1 MRVVCGRTVKAFAS
15 AFLVCP
21 QLRIRYKWVVIT
33 NVACFRCRLSN
44 GMGHDATPGYQLP
57 RHCSIEYH
65 LHIPDMS
72 AILRELFLPQS
83 RGGTGRVEQESGVS
97 MPRTFGWVK

>member
-1 MRVVCGRTVKAFAS
+1 
-15 AFLVCP
+15 
-21 QLRIRYKWVVIT
+21 
-33 NVACFRCRLSN
+33 
-44 GMGHDATPGYQLP
+44 
-57 RHCSIEYH
+57 
-65 LHIPDMS
+65 MS